1 MDALN
6 PDRRTTEMKRN
17 KIVIIFLAI
26 LLTSGFVLASDA
38 WLHVKVDSA
47 SGEGETVEVNIPFS
61 LVQAVLPMVDVDPL
75 KNGKLHFDDLDM
87 EGVELG
93 DLDLRAVLEEFR
105 RTGDTEFV
113 RVRDGQENVTVS
125 KKGDFLLVNV
135 DSEGDGEKV
144 RVRFPLEIIDAMLD
158 SGSDGLDLIAAL
170 NVLSDFEGDLVSVED
185 GDEIV
190 RVWIDHSN
198 SMN

>member
-1 MDALN
+1 
-6 PDRRTTEMKRN
+6 MKRN